1 MKEKQNILN
10 NWDKSIFDKFI
21 KFNSK
26 TEATPINNQIPPQ
39 ASTFI
44 LFENEGV
51 IVVIDQNEG
60 FFEFYTTDEQLIT
73 YGSLPTVEEGRKS
86 YLDICYSVDKD
97 NIVLKFPVYQW
108 IDNYPNCD
116 GESDRW
122 DTKTIGFHIIK
133 FDFVNKSVKLNL
145 FK

>member
-97 NIVLKFPVYQW
+97 NIVL
-108 IDNYPNCD
+108 
-116 GESDRW
+116 
-122 DTKTIGFHIIK
+122 
-133 FDFVNKSVKLNL
+133 
-145 FK
+145 